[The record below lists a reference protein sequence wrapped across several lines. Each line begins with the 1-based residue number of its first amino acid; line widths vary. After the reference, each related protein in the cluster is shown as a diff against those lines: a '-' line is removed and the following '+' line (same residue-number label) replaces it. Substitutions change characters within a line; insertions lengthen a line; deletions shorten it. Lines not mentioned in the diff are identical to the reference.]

1 MNTDKSRVRLGTQL
15 TGTIGPRR
23 CSFVWP
29 LLGVTLGMPFLIGR
43 TEFSPSFNIPAL
55 FASCVFEWKVEWN
68 PEYFSLI
75 PSDKLDQTT
84 MSKIPKRKTNHS
96 MKHYVGFVLAAMI
109 FSCIFTSAVYQNL
122 QVDIKGRR
130 VRVKDVLKDFLQS
143 QEFILICQQLAKIA
157 RELWQFY
164 LKYGLKGIWTQIW
177 MSIESE
183 SERKAY
189 EVNSSYMI
197 KKKKINQFND
207 FCRHFIFD
215 KMHHKIKL
223 NLNVELYHANGILT
237 DIGYIFVY
245 FLLSI

>member
-189 EVNSSYMI
+189 EVNS
-197 KKKKINQFND
+197 
-207 FCRHFIFD
+207 
-215 KMHHKIKL
+215 
-223 NLNVELYHANGILT
+223 
-237 DIGYIFVY
+237 
-245 FLLSI
+245 